1 MCVAHVQHCSCGAR
15 SVSLQFRDN
24 ILSEQVV
31 AELYCPSCSQKPV
44 IDQNTMLSDN
54 GWIIVYNMDI
64 AKFAG
69 SKSIEHPITPAVL
82 FDEGY
87 CTWNGIYPGDTI
99 DSVAE
104 RAKITSLAKTDPRE
118 YVKRL
123 TSWGVDRMERLAGE
137 GWRKAREGAVEK
149 TAL

>member
-69 SKSIEHPITPAVL
+69 SKSIEHPITP
-82 FDEGY
+82 
-87 CTWNGIYPGDTI
+87 
-99 DSVAE
+99 E

>member
-1 MCVAHVQHCSCGAR
+1 MCVAHLLKCSCGAR
-15 SVSLQFRDN
+15 SASLHFRDN

-31 AELYCPSCSQKPV
+31 AGLYCPSCPQKPAV
-44 IDQNTMLSDN
+44 DQESMISDN

-69 SKSIEHPITPAVL
+69 AQSIEHPIKPAVL

-104 RAKITSLAKTDPRE
+104 REKIISLAKTDPRE

-123 TSWGVDRMERLAGE
+123 TSWGADRMKRLAAE
-137 GWRKAREGAVEK
+137 GWRKAREGAMEK
-149 TAL
+149 TA